1 MSMSDTSPGHGPR
14 LGPKYTRDNSLH
26 SNRIHTVG
34 IVSMNAMQND
44 RLGGHQVFRLPQ
56 VCAVTGLC
64 RSMVY
69 QLEAQR
75 RFPRRIKIGLR
86 AVGWLEAD
94 IQVWISTRIRQS
106 RR

>member
-1 MSMSDTSPGHGPR
+1 
-14 LGPKYTRDNSLH
+14 
-26 SNRIHTVG
+26 
-34 IVSMNAMQND
+34 MNATHIDQSA
-44 RLGGHQVFRLPQ
+44 GHQVIRLPQ

-75 RFPRRIKIGLR
+75 RFPRKIKIGLR

-94 IQVWISTRIRQS
+94 IQAWISTRIRQS